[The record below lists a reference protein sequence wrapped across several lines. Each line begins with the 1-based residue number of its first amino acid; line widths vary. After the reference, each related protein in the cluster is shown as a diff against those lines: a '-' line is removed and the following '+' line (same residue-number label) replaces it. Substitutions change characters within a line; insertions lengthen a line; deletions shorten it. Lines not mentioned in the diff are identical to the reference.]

1 MERPWRGGPW
11 LLQEGGEEGLE
22 VGEPRVIGSML
33 LLDWP
38 AEGSLWN
45 REVWRRNTDVDRFQD
60 FR

>member
-45 REVWRRNTDVDRFQD
+45 
-60 FR
+60 

>member
-33 LLDWP
+33 LLDMAGQEVTLELRGL
-38 AEGSLWN
+38 AEKY
-45 REVWRRNTDVDRFQD
+45 RF
-60 FR
+60 